1 MLHSSEG
8 ALEESLIQKL
18 VEGGYKLVK
27 ITDENE
33 LKRNFKSQLEKFN
46 NVTLEED
53 EYRKVIK
60 KLLKNE

>member
-18 VEGGYKLVK
+18 VEGGYKRVK
-27 ITDENE
+27 ITHENE

-60 KLLKNE
+60 KLLKDE